1 MIEVEIK
8 LPIDNKENVEADLKR
23 LGFIKSSLVC
33 EEDIYFDNDAGQ
45 IQKNG
50 EALRVRKI
58 TNLLTNQADVV
69 ITYKGK
75 KMDQIS
81 MSRKELETRVAD
93 AEVCTQIF
101 ESLGFRVIPPMV
113 KKTRQEYTFDQMTA
127 CIDQVRDLGDFLELE
142 MVIPE
147 DKNKDDAL
155 QQIEK
160 MLHKL
165 GYALKD
171 TTRNSYLS
179 MLQHVEDE

>member
-8 LPIDNKENVEADLKR
+8 LPIDHKETVEMSLKK
-23 LGFIKSSLVC
+23 LGFIKSGLVC
-33 EEDIYFDNDAGQ
+33 EEDSYFDNDACQ
-45 IQKNG
+45 IRQNG

-58 TNLLTNQADVV
+58 TNLLTDQSDVV

-75 KMDQIS
+75 KLDQVS
-81 MSRKELETRVAD
+81 MSRKELETGVAD
-93 AEVCTQIF
+93 AEVCIQILKA
-101 ESLGFRVIPPMV
+101 LGFEIVSPKVV
-113 KKTRQEYTFDQMTA
+113 KIRKEYVFDQMTA
-127 CIDQVRDLGDFLELE
+127 CIDQVRGLGDFLELE

-147 DKNKDDAL
+147 DKNRDDAL

-160 MLHKL
+160 ILGNL
-165 GYALKD
+165 GYTLKD